1 MNNSVSTFLGKF
13 AQYPLEII
21 QSNTFEKLVY
31 FVSPAVGGTGGNDGS
46 TGRWRLIAYEVGVWA
61 FVFFG
66 VSSTQMM
73 FTTFLFSLYLCGW
86 SMRHG
91 HDSTK
96 RLVVRASIIK
106 LMVQLVIS
114 SSAKVY
120 PVDKIALLIYFLS
133 ITFHKL
139 RFD

>member
-1 MNNSVSTFLGKF
+1 MSSLIETFLDTF
-13 AQYPLEII
+13 TPSNII
-21 QSNTFEKLVY
+21 QSSAFENLVC
-31 FVSPAVGGTGGNDGS
+31 FVSPAVGETDTGDGN

-73 FTTFLFSLYLCGW
+73 FATFVCSLYLCEF
-86 SMRHG
+86 SMRYG

-106 LMVQLVIS
+106 LMVQLAIS

-120 PVDKIALLIYFLS
+120 PVDKVALLLYFLGV
-133 ITFHKL
+133 TFNNL
-139 RFD
+139 RLN